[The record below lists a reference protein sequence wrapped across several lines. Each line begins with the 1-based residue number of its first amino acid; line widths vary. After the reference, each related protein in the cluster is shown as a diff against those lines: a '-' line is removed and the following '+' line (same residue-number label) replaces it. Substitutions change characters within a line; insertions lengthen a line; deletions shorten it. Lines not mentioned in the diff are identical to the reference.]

1 MIKYFKVVFFMKMK
15 EHVSKCIL
23 GFNNWIIKVLEFD

>member
-1 MIKYFKVVFFMKMK
+1 MIKYFKVVFSMKMK
-15 EHVSKCIL
+15 EHVSTYIP

>member
-1 MIKYFKVVFFMKMK
+1 MIKYLKVVFSMKIK
-15 EHVSKCIL
+15 EYVFTYIL